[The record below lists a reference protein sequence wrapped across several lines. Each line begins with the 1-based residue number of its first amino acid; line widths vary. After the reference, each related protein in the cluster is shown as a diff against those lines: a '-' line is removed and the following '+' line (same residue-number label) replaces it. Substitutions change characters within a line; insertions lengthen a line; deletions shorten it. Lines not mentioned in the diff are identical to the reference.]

1 MQKLGQR
8 LNMKYEACKSLKLFL
23 FITSSI
29 AIPWPWTHG
38 DGGRKKLVNYIVAI
52 KEKKVTQRRVIQYRK
67 GSVSKFV
74 NNDLF
79 TKLLFIYL
87 YI

>member
-38 DGGRKKLVNYIVAI
+38 DGGRKKLHSGNKR
-52 KEKKVTQRRVIQYRK
+52 KEGYTKEGNSIQK
-67 GSVSKFV
+67 GFCV
-74 NNDLF
+74 
-79 TKLLFIYL
+79 
-87 YI
+87 

>member
-38 DGGRKKLVNYIVAI
+38 DGVRKKLHSGKKR
-52 KEKKVTQRRVIQYRK
+52 KEGTQRRVIQYRK

>member
-1 MQKLGQR
+1 MGEEK
-8 LNMKYEACKSLKLFL
+8 
-23 FITSSI
+23 
-29 AIPWPWTHG
+29 
-38 DGGRKKLVNYIVAI
+38 NYIVAI